1 MEAIMSSNGSMLE
14 VASMLINNANASSG
28 RDNITVVVYEHGV
41 SQLVP
46 DGKRPY

>member
-28 RDNITVVVYEHGV
+28 AITSRWWCTNTE
-41 SQLVP
+41 
-46 DGKRPY
+46 